1 MPQCKKD
8 SKLSECVQRLTKM
21 VKGLKGKTYE
31 EQLRSL
37 DLFSLEKRRL
47 KGALI
52 VVYSSSSGAVE
63 EERISSLW

>member
-1 MPQCKKD
+1 
-8 SKLSECVQRLTKM
+8 M